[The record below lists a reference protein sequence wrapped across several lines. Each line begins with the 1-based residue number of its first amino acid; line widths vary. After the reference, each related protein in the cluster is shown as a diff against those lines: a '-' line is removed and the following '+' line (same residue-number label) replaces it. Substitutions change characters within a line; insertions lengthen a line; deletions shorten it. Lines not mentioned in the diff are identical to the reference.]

1 MDLPPLDKRAL
12 AELGIA
18 SDAVPIPSAP
28 TDNFGIEFRQ
38 EKLRQSESL
47 TAQECIDLF
56 GTREAV
62 LMNFIPQML
71 TAIALEQAEDFI
83 KYCADNK
90 ITAYK
95 RHNREMRRCIT
106 EYNYELQ
113 RSYGRH
119 AWKSYETYLNRFR
132 DMIRIDLFQCWCT
145 YTNEASRQFIGHPHK
160 DIPARVAFVRML
172 LTFVED
178 FERNMDKL
186 IGERLQ
192 MPCSRKREP
201 YSYLVSVLCMDIAET
216 FGYKMQITE
225 NMALCVKVLVNR
237 CRSIVDDIMADED
250 ASECGEALTLID

>member
-12 AELGIA
+12 AELGLALTAMPNLPA
-18 SDAVPIPSAP
+18 S
-28 TDNFGIEFRQ
+28 TNNYGIEFRQ
-38 EKLRQSESL
+38 EKLRQAESL
-47 TAQECIDLF
+47 TAQECIGLF

-62 LMNFIPQML
+62 LMNFIPQMM
-71 TAIALEQAEDFI
+71 TAIALEQAEGFI
-83 KYCADNK
+83 RYCADNRLS
-90 ITAYK
+90 AYK

-106 EYNYELQ
+106 EYNIELK
-113 RSYGRH
+113 RSYGN
-119 AWKSYETYLNRFR
+119 AWQSYISYLNRFR
-132 DMIRIDLFQCWCT
+132 DMIQLDLFQCWCT

-160 DIPARVAFVRML
+160 DIPARVVFVRML

-216 FGYKMQITE
+216 FGHKMQITE

-250 ASECGEALTLID
+250 ATECSEALTLID

>member
-1 MDLPPLDKRAL
+1 MGLALTAMPNLP
-12 AELGIA
+12 A
-18 SDAVPIPSAP
+18 S
-28 TDNFGIEFRQ
+28 TNNYGIEFRQ
-38 EKLRQSESL
+38 EKLRQAESL
-47 TAQECIDLF
+47 TAQECIGLF

-62 LMNFIPQML
+62 LMNFIPQMM
-71 TAIALEQAEDFI
+71 TAIALEQAEGFI
-83 KYCADNK
+83 RYCADNRLS
-90 ITAYK
+90 AYK

-106 EYNYELQ
+106 EYNIELK
-113 RSYGRH
+113 RSYGN
-119 AWKSYETYLNRFR
+119 AWQSYISYLNRFR
-132 DMIRIDLFQCWCT
+132 DMIQLDLFQCWCT

-160 DIPARVAFVRML
+160 DIPARVVFVRML

-216 FGYKMQITE
+216 FGHKMQITE

-250 ASECGEALTLID
+250 ATECSEALTLID

>member
-1 MDLPPLDKRAL
+1 MDLPPLDKKAL

-18 SDAVPIPSAP
+18 TDAVPIPPAP
-28 TDNFGIEFRQ
+28 IDNFGIELRQ
-38 EKLRQSESL
+38 ENLRQADAL

-62 LMNFIPQML
+62 LMNFIPQMI

-90 ITAYK
+90 LSAYK
-95 RHNREMRRCIT
+95 QHNREMRRCIK
-106 EYNYELQ
+106 EYNIELQ
-113 RSYGRH
+113 RSYGTN

-132 DMIRIDLFQCWCT
+132 NMIQLDLFQCWCT
-145 YTNEASRQFIGHPHK
+145 YTNEASRQFIGFPYK
-160 DIPARVAFVRML
+160 DIPARVAFIRML

-178 FERNMDKL
+178 FERNMDNLIAEKL
-186 IGERLQ
+186 K

-201 YSYLVSVLCMDIAET
+201 YSYLVSVLCKDIAES
-216 FGYKMQITE
+216 FGCQMRITE
-225 NMALCVKVLVNR
+225 NMALCVKVLANR

-250 ASECGEALTLID
+250 ATECGEALTLID